1 MHLLQMVVGA
11 ELRRGVTV
19 AMVQADRA
27 ERHLVVQQM
36 AQVAQAGPDLA
47 GLHLRVARVIM
58 AVQVVLLAVSKA
70 ALLLVSLV
78 RPPAVVVVD
87 LSLTKTLTTRQSHG
101 LRAAAVVAEAIQP
114 ARLSHLLVQ
123 APA

>member
-36 AQVAQAGPDLA
+36 VQVVRVDL
-47 GLHLRVARVIM
+47 GLAEIRRPAVRVLM

-114 ARLSHLLVQ
+114 ARLSHLLAQ

>member
-36 AQVAQAGPDLA
+36 VQVVRVDL
-47 GLHLRVARVIM
+47 GLAEIRRPAVRVLM

-70 ALLLVSLV
+70 ALLLVLLV
-78 RPPAVVVVD
+78 QPPAVVVVD

-114 ARLSHLLVQ
+114 VRLSHLLAQ

>member
-36 AQVAQAGPDLA
+36 VQVVRVDL
-47 GLHLRVARVIM
+47 GLAEIRRPAVRVLM
-58 AVQVVLLAVSKA
+58 AVQVVLLAVSKT

-78 RPPAVVVVD
+78 RPPAVVVAD

-114 ARLSHLLVQ
+114 ARLSHLLAQ